1 MEQKM
6 LTVPGLA
13 VRNLRHRRVRT
24 MFLAALVLILSAA
37 LFTSRVLTESM
48 KTCIDKTVDRI
59 GADVIVAPGEYES
72 DLSDSLFSGG
82 LCSFYFEKSLVDQ
95 VKKTDGIDKISPQL
109 YIASLDAAC
118 CSVPVQIVAFEPES
132 DFIVQPWMSGSNVS
146 ELKKGQTVVGSKIT
160 AKAEVAG
167 KLEETGTSYD
177 NCAFMNFETA
187 YTLFDSFQ
195 IKYVTDLTE
204 PQKYV
209 SLLTIRTKDGAD
221 PKEVANT
228 INTKMRDSG
237 LKAYTAKAMSGKVSD
252 TLEQMRSY
260 SALLIGLLF
269 LMAVLALICIFNIT
283 VNERLKEF
291 GVLLSI
297 GARKSQIFQMLLL
310 EAGMIGVLGGF
321 LGVVFSGG
329 GILLFKDVIM
339 ESMNMPYLNVNVS
352 QYVILALQSLGL
364 AVGVSLLATLYA
376 AVRANRM
383 ELYKLIQEV
392 ES

>member
-82 LCSFYFEKSLVDQ
+82 LCSFYFEKSLMDQ

-160 AKAEVAG
+160 AKAGDKISFFGQEYEVAG

-195 IKYVTDLTE
+195 KNVLILSRDVKPD
-204 PQKYV
+204 
-209 SLLTIRTKDGAD
+209 I
-221 PKEVANT
+221 
-228 INTKMRDSG
+228 IN
-237 LKAYTAKAMSGKVSD
+237 KA
-252 TLEQMRSY
+252 LEKK
-260 SALLIGLLF
+260 
-269 LMAVLALICIFNIT
+269 NIT
-283 VNERLKEF
+283 VFYHEDDREYMIYKSRKYTIDLPVWDINQFADLF
-291 GVLLSI
+291 I
-297 GARKSQIFQMLLL
+297 G
-310 EAGMIGVLGGF
+310 
-321 LGVVFSGG
+321 
-329 GILLFKDVIM
+329 
-339 ESMNMPYLNVNVS
+339 
-352 QYVILALQSLGL
+352 
-364 AVGVSLLATLYA
+364 
-376 AVRANRM
+376 
-383 ELYKLIQEV
+383 
-392 ES
+392 